1 MILNIR
7 VPLPIA
13 PAGTT
18 AIRTAVIAAT
28 SKATAVIVMCSRVTM
43 TMTWRVIV
51 KHGGAVVV
59 LPVVVIAV
67 MGRRADMSCSRC
79 EFLALLVLGM
89 ARITRAISYPPNQL
103 AATFTALQ

>member
-1 MILNIR
+1 
-7 VPLPIA
+7 
-13 PAGTT
+13 
-18 AIRTAVIAAT
+18 
-28 SKATAVIVMCSRVTM
+28 M

-51 KHGGAVVV
+51 KRGGAVVV

-103 AATFTALQ
+103 AADFTALQYHKPLPHALPSAARGGCLAPPSEPAPRFRD